1 MKSAAF
7 ITGEGFQAENGGGN
21 VFKIFEEYTPLH
33 AACIYVTASS
43 KSKHVGAS

>member
-21 VFKIFEEYTPLH
+21 VFKIFEEYTPLQDTPSILNKITPADH
-33 AACIYVTASS
+33 CTTY
-43 KSKHVGAS
+43 